1 MRPLLLSA
9 LLLLSGHTQASE
21 WNDSQAVD
29 KLFGAAGVK
38 GTFVLYDV
46 QRQRYVGHDRERA
59 ETRFVPASTYKV
71 ANSLIGLSTGA
82 VRSADEVLPYGG
94 KPQRF
99 KAWEHDM
106 SLREAIK
113 ASNVPVYQELARRIG
128 LERMRAN
135 VSRLG
140 YGNAEIGQVV
150 DNFWLVGPLKI
161 SAMEQT
167 HFLLRLAQGELP
179 FPAPVQSTVRA
190 MTLLESG
197 PGWELH
203 GKTGWCFDC
212 TPELGWWVG
221 WVKRNERLYGFALTS
236 TCPAARPTSA
246 SASNWARPVSRLSGY
261 CPDALP
267 PQSPTFFCR
276 DCRHSSRRITS
287 ALCTGG
293 LSTSAAASKRCGA
306 NSMAPR

>member
-1 MRPLLLSA
+1 MRPLLFSA

-46 QRQRYVGHDRERA
+46 QRQCYVGHDRERA

-167 HFLLRLAQGELP
+167 RFLLRLAQGELP
-179 FPAPVQSTVRA
+179 FPTPVQSTVRA

-221 WVKRNERLYGFALTS
+221 WVKRNERLYGFALNIDM
-236 TCPAARPTSA
+236 PGGEADIGKRVELGKA
-246 SASNWARPVSRLSGY
+246 SLK
-261 CPDALP
+261 ALGILP
-267 PQSPTFFCR
+267 
-276 DCRHSSRRITS
+276 
-287 ALCTGG
+287 
-293 LSTSAAASKRCGA
+293 
-306 NSMAPR
+306 

>member
-1 MRPLLLSA
+1 MRPLLFSA

-46 QRQRYVGHDRERA
+46 QRQCYVGHDRERA

-221 WVKRNERLYGFALTS
+221 WVKRNERLYGFALNIDMPGGEADIGT
-236 TCPAARPTSA
+236 RVELGKA
-246 SASNWARPVSRLSGY
+246 SLKA
-261 CPDALP
+261 
-267 PQSPTFFCR
+267 
-276 DCRHSSRRITS
+276 
-287 ALCTGG
+287 
-293 LSTSAAASKRCGA
+293 
-306 NSMAPR
+306 

>member
-1 MRPLLLSA
+1 MRPLLFSA

-29 KLFGAAGVK
+29 KLFGSAGVK

-106 SLREAIK
+106 SLRDAIE

-167 HFLLRLAQGELP
+167 RFLLRLAQGELP

-221 WVKRNERLYGFALTS
+221 WVKRNERLYGFALNIDMPGGEADTGK
-236 TCPAARPTSA
+236 RVELGKA
-246 SASNWARPVSRLSGY
+246 SLK
-261 CPDALP
+261 ALGILP
-267 PQSPTFFCR
+267 
-276 DCRHSSRRITS
+276 
-287 ALCTGG
+287 
-293 LSTSAAASKRCGA
+293 
-306 NSMAPR
+306 

>member
-1 MRPLLLSA
+1 MRPLLFSA

-46 QRQRYVGHDRERA
+46 QRQCYVGHDRERA

-167 HFLLRLAQGELP
+167 RFLLRLAQGELP

-197 PGWELH
+197 RAGS
-203 GKTGWCFDC
+203 C
-212 TPELGWWVG
+212 T
-221 WVKRNERLYGFALTS
+221 
-236 TCPAARPTSA
+236 ARPAGASTARRNSA
-246 SASNWARPVSRLSGY
+246 GGWAG
-261 CPDALP
+261 
-267 PQSPTFFCR
+267 
-276 DCRHSSRRITS
+276 
-287 ALCTGG
+287 
-293 LSTSAAASKRCGA
+293 
-306 NSMAPR
+306 

>member
-1 MRPLLLSA
+1 MRPLLFSA

-203 GKTGWCFDC
+203 GKTGWCLDC

-221 WVKRNERLYGFALTS
+221 WVKRNERLYGFALNIDM
-236 TCPAARPTSA
+236 PGGEADIGKRVELGKA
-246 SASNWARPVSRLSGY
+246 SLK
-261 CPDALP
+261 ALGILP
-267 PQSPTFFCR
+267 
-276 DCRHSSRRITS
+276 
-287 ALCTGG
+287 
-293 LSTSAAASKRCGA
+293 
-306 NSMAPR
+306 

>member
-1 MRPLLLSA
+1 MRPLLFSA

-106 SLREAIK
+106 SLRDAIIERTGLPGTG
-113 ASNVPVYQELARRIG
+113 AAHRPGADARQCLAPG
-128 LERMRAN
+128 LRQR
-135 VSRLG
+135 
-140 YGNAEIGQVV
+140 GN
-150 DNFWLVGPLKI
+150 
-161 SAMEQT
+161 
-167 HFLLRLAQGELP
+167 R
-179 FPAPVQSTVRA
+179 
-190 MTLLESG
+190 
-197 PGWELH
+197 PG
-203 GKTGWCFDC
+203 
-212 TPELGWWVG
+212 
-221 WVKRNERLYGFALTS
+221 
-236 TCPAARPTSA
+236 
-246 SASNWARPVSRLSGY
+246 
-261 CPDALP
+261 
-267 PQSPTFFCR
+267 
-276 DCRHSSRRITS
+276 
-287 ALCTGG
+287 
-293 LSTSAAASKRCGA
+293 CG
-306 NSMAPR
+306 

>member
-1 MRPLLLSA
+1 
-9 LLLLSGHTQASE
+9 
-21 WNDSQAVD
+21 
-29 KLFGAAGVK
+29 
-38 GTFVLYDV
+38 
-46 QRQRYVGHDRERA
+46 
-59 ETRFVPASTYKV
+59 
-71 ANSLIGLSTGA
+71 
-82 VRSADEVLPYGG
+82 
-94 KPQRF
+94 
-99 KAWEHDM
+99 M
-106 SLREAIK
+106 SLRAALK
-113 ASNVPVYQELARRIG
+113 ASNVPVSQDLARRIG

-167 HFLLRLAQGELP
+167 RFLLRLAQGELP

-221 WVKRNERLYGFALTS
+221 WVKRNERLYGFALNIDM
-236 TCPAARPTSA
+236 PGGEADIGKRVELGKA
-246 SASNWARPVSRLSGY
+246 SLK
-261 CPDALP
+261 ALGILP
-267 PQSPTFFCR
+267 
-276 DCRHSSRRITS
+276 
-287 ALCTGG
+287 
-293 LSTSAAASKRCGA
+293 
-306 NSMAPR
+306 